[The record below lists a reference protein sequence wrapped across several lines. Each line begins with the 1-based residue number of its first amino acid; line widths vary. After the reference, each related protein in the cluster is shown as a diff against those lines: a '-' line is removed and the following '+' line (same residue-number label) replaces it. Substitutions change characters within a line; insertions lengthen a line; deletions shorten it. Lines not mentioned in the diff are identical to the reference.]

1 MKNKTEALYSVLAFV
16 LPAVIL
22 TAVLTANGIYPFG
35 EKSLLIYDL
44 RSQYVDFFASL
55 RDGGNLFYSFGR
67 AFGGDVFTLTAYYL
81 ISPFSAVFLLPYLS
95 VTGAVT
101 VVCYLKIMTA
111 GLTFYLFLRRTRLFR
126 IYIGYAPFF
135 ALIYAFCGFFVMYA
149 QNIMWLDALW
159 LLPLVALTAE
169 TLVSDGKTAGFAFTA
184 ASVMVINFYMG
195 FMLLAFSF
203 AYVMFLQLTLEH
215 DVGFR
220 TFLRYGTA
228 VVTGV
233 CCSSAVAFTAYCKLA
248 LTKMSGENL
257 LLLAE
262 GTFFNGVSELFGLLF
277 YALPA
282 SGILCAVFILLDRR
296 NSAVKRGSAKP
307 RTVFIAA
314 VVTAGFSVLSAV
326 LHKDLFVASVKKY
339 LPYVYD
345 LDSPQLY
352 CSSVCVVL
360 TAVLAAVWIRRRGIK
375 APQYLLLILWTSLP
389 LIVPDLDLLLHSGQ
403 QPISF
408 PGRYSF
414 IISFTVILTAA
425 YTLSVLKPE
434 LLSGFIPSFCILS
447 ASVII
452 VFELTSNAVLAFR
465 YNENVYFGYYPQ
477 KSYENYIAENKA
489 ALKTTGD
496 HTRTEK
502 TYYRSLND
510 SMALDYRGLS
520 HYSSVYNRPFIA
532 KMRGLGYAASE
543 YWSSYFGSTPVL
555 DSLFG
560 IGYLLDMTDA
570 DYKSRM
576 LVKSAGRSYASEVYE
591 KTYSDGL
598 IDVYRNPS
606 ALPAAYETDTGFLT
620 APLDGGNPFERQNRL
635 VSAMTGREENL
646 FISQTA
652 SGPAFAVMEY
662 AESGRFGPRLR
673 VSYHIV
679 HDTDGM
685 LFMYINSGGPA
696 PCRIYANGILFS
708 NYQSSQ
714 AGVAYTVYLGSY
726 GKGEEVEIKLE
737 PVGTELEFDSVDFY
751 ALKSGYAPVVN
762 RLFAGAAEVSP
773 LSGNKVQIRA
783 KEGSLLFTSIPY
795 EEGWAVT
802 DGGGEIAEAAGFLCV
817 DLKAGC
823 GSAEIVYTP
832 PGFARGC
839 VLSGTGL
846 LLWGLMVWKEG
857 KERKE
862 RKKYERK
869 GKKAD
874 EFPEDA

>member
-1 MKNKTEALYSVLAFV
+1 MKNKTEVVYSVIAFV
-16 LPAVIL
+16 LPAVML

-35 EKSLLIYDL
+35 DKSLLIYDL

-55 RDGGNLFYSFGR
+55 RDSENIFYSFER

-81 ISPFSAVFLLPYLS
+81 ISPFSVVFFLPWLN

-101 VVCYLKIMTA
+101 AVFYLKIMTA

-126 IYIGYAPFF
+126 ICIGYAPFL
-135 ALIYAFCGFFVMYA
+135 ALIYAFCGFAVMYA

-169 TLVSDGKTAGFAFTA
+169 ILVSDGKTAGFAFTA
-184 ASVMVINFYMG
+184 ASAMVINFYMG

-203 AYVMFLQLTLEH
+203 AYVMFLRLTLEH
-215 DVGFR
+215 DGGVR
-220 TFLRYGTA
+220 TFLRYNTA

-233 CCSSAVAFTAYCKLA
+233 CCSSAVVYTAYYKLA

-257 LLLAE
+257 LLLAD
-262 GTFFNGVSELFGLLF
+262 GSFFNGIPELFGLLF
-277 YALPA
+277 YALLA
-282 SGILCAVFILLDRR
+282 SCIMGAVFILLDKRK
-296 NSAVKRGSAKP
+296 SAGKRGSAKP
-307 RTVFIAA
+307 ATVCIA
-314 VVTAGFSVLSAV
+314 VVLTAGLAVISAV
-326 LHKDLFVASVKKY
+326 LHKDLFAASVKKY

-352 CSSVCVVL
+352 CSSVCVIL
-360 TAVLAAVWIRRRGIK
+360 TAVLAAVWIKQRGIK
-375 APQYLLLILWTSLP
+375 APQYMILILWTSLP
-389 LIVPDLDLLLHSGQ
+389 LIVPELDLLLHSGQ
-403 QPISF
+403 KPISF

-414 IISFTVILTAA
+414 IISFAVILTAA

-434 LLSGFIPSFCILS
+434 QLRGFIPSFCIFS

-452 VFELTSNAVLAFR
+452 VFELTSNAVWAFR

-502 TYYRSLND
+502 TYYRYLND

-532 KMRGLGYAASE
+532 EMRGLGYAASE

-560 IGYLLDMTDA
+560 IDYLLDMTDA

-576 LVKSAGRSYASEVYE
+576 LIKSAGQSYASELYE

-606 ALPAAYETDTGFLT
+606 ALPAAYEADTGFLN
-620 APLDGGNPFERQNRL
+620 APLDGANPFERQNRL

-646 FISQTA
+646 FVPQTA
-652 SGPAFAVMEY
+652 SGPSYAVMEY
-662 AESGRFGPRLR
+662 AESGRFGPRVR

-679 HDTDGM
+679 PDTDGM
-685 LFMYINSGGPA
+685 LFMYLNSGGPV
-696 PCRIYANGILFS
+696 PCRIYANGKLFS

-714 AGVAYTVYLGSY
+714 AGIAYTVYLGSY
-726 GKGEEVEIKLE
+726 GRDEEVEIKLE
-737 PVGTELEFDSVDFY
+737 PVGTELDPGSADFY
-751 ALKSGYAPVVN
+751 ALKSGYASVLN
-762 RLFAGAAEVSP
+762 RLFSGAAEVSP
-773 LSGNKVQIRA
+773 LSGNKVQFKA

-795 EEGWAVT
+795 EEGWAAA
-802 DGGGEIAEAAGFLCV
+802 DGGGEIAQAAGFLCV
-817 DLKAGC
+817 DLNEGC
-823 GSAEIVYTP
+823 GTAEIVYTP

-839 VLSGTGL
+839 VLSGAGL
-846 LLWGLMVWKEG
+846 CLWVLMI
-857 KERKE
+857 RK
-862 RKKYERK
+862 ERK
-869 GKKAD
+869 GKKS
-874 EFPEDA
+874 E